1 MNFRKALLEHRDS
14 TVFETKSGSLFI
26 EESEAASVAVV
37 VFYEGNLTLVRQ
49 FRHQMD
55 QQTFE
60 LPGGG
65 LEHGEQPE
73 NGAKRELDEETG
85 ITVDQLT
92 YLGTYHPQPYFTN
105 RFSHLFFT
113 SSIKNFGSQ
122 KLNEDEEIEVIQM
135 PLKDVLKS
143 IRDGKIHDGEL
154 GYALF
159 LCQLNGYI

>member
-1 MNFRKALLEHRDS
+1 MNFRKALLEHRGS

-26 EESEAASVAVV
+26 EESEVASVAVV
-37 VFYEGNLTLVRQ
+37 VLHEGNLTLVRQ
-49 FRHQMD
+49 YRHQMD
-55 QQTFE
+55 QQTIE

-85 ITVDQLT
+85 ITVDRLT
-92 YLGTYHPQPYFTN
+92 YLGPYHPQPYFTN
-105 RFSHLFFT
+105 RLSHLFFT
-113 SSIKNFGSQ
+113 NSIKSSGNQ
-122 KLNEDEEIEVIQM
+122 KLNDDEEIEVIQM
-135 PLKDVLKS
+135 PLNDVLKS
-143 IRDGKIHDGEL
+143 IQDGKIQDGEL